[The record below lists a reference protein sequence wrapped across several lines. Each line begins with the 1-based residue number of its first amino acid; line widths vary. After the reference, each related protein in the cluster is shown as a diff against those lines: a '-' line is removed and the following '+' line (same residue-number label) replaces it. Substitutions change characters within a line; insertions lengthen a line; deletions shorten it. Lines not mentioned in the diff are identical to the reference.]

1 MKAQKL
7 NKAWTDIYYNLHYNY
22 KEVLTHQNIRFL
34 QTINKNEDVT
44 IHFLSKVMALSHNTT
59 SEHIQRLQKKGY
71 VTKKKNIKDERQVIV
86 SLTTKGQD
94 ALKQHTELDEVKINQ
109 IFESLTINEQ
119 DKIIDAFNTLGEI
132 SKKLFHDN

>member
-1 MKAQKL
+1 M
-7 NKAWTDIYYNLHYNY
+7 
-22 KEVLTHQNIRFL
+22 
-34 QTINKNEDVT
+34 
-44 IHFLSKVMALSHNTT
+44 
-59 SEHIQRLQKKGY
+59 
-71 VTKKKNIKDERQVIV
+71 IV

-132 SKKLFHDN
+132 SKKLFPDN